1 MPCRQAK
8 EFLRSEGV
16 TFEDIN
22 VMEHVDARQELI
34 RLTGQ
39 MAVPVITVGDEVVRG
54 FDKAR
59 LKHLLG
65 L

>member
-8 EFLRSEGV
+8 EFLRSAGV
-16 TFEDIN
+16 PFEDIN
-22 VMEHVDARQELI
+22 VMDNAEARQDLV

-39 MAVPVITVGDEVVRG
+39 MAVPVITVDDQVIRG

-59 LKHLLG
+59 LKSLLA

>member
-8 EFLRSEGV
+8 EFLSSQAVAFRDV
-16 TFEDIN
+16 NVLEDA
-22 VMEHVDARQELI
+22 DARLDLI

-39 MAVPVITVGDEVVRG
+39 MAVPVIVVGDEVVRG
-54 FDKAR
+54 FDKPR
-59 LKHLLG
+59 LRALLG

>member
-8 EFLRSEGV
+8 EFLRSGGV
-16 TFEDIN
+16 AFEDVN
-22 VMEHVDARQELI
+22 VMEDAEARQELV

-59 LKHLLG
+59 LKNLLG

>member
-8 EFLRSEGV
+8 EFLSSQGV
-16 TFEDIN
+16 AFRDIN
-22 VMEHVDARQELI
+22 VLEDADARQDLI

-39 MAVPVITVGDEVVRG
+39 MAVPVITVGEEVVRG

-59 LKHLLG
+59 LKALLG

>member
-1 MPCRQAK
+1 VPCRQAK

-22 VMEHVDARQELI
+22 VMERVDARQELV

-65 L
+65 I

>member
-16 TFEDIN
+16 AFEDIN
-22 VMEHVDARQELI
+22 VMDNVEARQDLI

-59 LKHLLG
+59 LKSLLG
-65 L
+65 R

>member
-22 VMEHVDARQELI
+22 VMERVDARQELV

-65 L
+65 I

>member
-1 MPCRQAK
+1 MPCRQAT

>member
-1 MPCRQAK
+1 VA
-8 EFLRSEGV
+8 
-16 TFEDIN
+16 FEDKN
-22 VMEHVDARQELI
+22 VAEDAEARHELI

-39 MAVPVITVGDEVVRG
+39 MAVPVILVGDEVVRG

-59 LKHLLG
+59 LKALLG

>member
-1 MPCRQAK
+1 VPCRQAK

-16 TFEDIN
+16 AFEDIN
-22 VMEHVDARQELI
+22 VMENVGAREELV

-39 MAVPVITVGDEVVRG
+39 MGVPVITVGDEVVRG

-59 LKHLLG
+59 LRGLLG
-65 L
+65 I

>member
-1 MPCRQAK
+1 
-8 EFLRSEGV
+8 
-16 TFEDIN
+16 
-22 VMEHVDARQELI
+22 MEKAEARDELI

-39 MAVPVITVGDEVVRG
+39 MSIPVVVVDGDIVRG

-59 LKHLLG
+59 LKLLLG

>member
-16 TFEDIN
+16 AFEDIN
-22 VMEHVDARQELI
+22 VMENIEARQELVQ
-34 RLTGQ
+34 LTGQ
-39 MAVPVITVGDEVVRG
+39 MGVPVITVGDEVVRG

-59 LKHLLG
+59 LRGLLG
-65 L
+65 I

>member
-1 MPCRQAK
+1 VPCRQAK

-22 VMEHVDARQELI
+22 VMEHVDARQELV